1 MTESIFNGSD
11 VDKNLNSNS
20 YRHIWENGQIRM
32 YATGTLS
39 AGCGIC
45 SNDHY
50 FTVHLSGVPDKISF
64 TTSASGAA
72 TATVGWTL
80 EESADGTTW
89 SRVWRKNARD
99 CDLDT
104 ELSKTTRYVRLH
116 ENFNYSGYVQDF
128 AVTACHYVK
137 FVANGE
143 VVFTS
148 EPLRNGEEITFAAPT
163 APTDACHSF
172 VGWDKALPATMGN
185 EDVVITAQYF
195 VPKYTA
201 NIQLSDA
208 ANGLDLTDG
217 EQTFVCGEP
226 VAVEVPKVEGFTFAG
241 WNPALPAVGVSE
253 MEGETYVAQWNR
265 NIHTASFVV
274 DADTQKVSVAYA
286 GEIPSVVD
294 PVKRGY
300 EFVEWLPAVPAA
312 MPDEDLTFVAQ
323 FKKTVFALNVEV
335 DGKSIASD
343 SILAGETID
352 RESYRPADST
362 GFDFE
367 WTSEDV
373 TTMPEADLTFL
384 GSFVRK
390 NYGLKIYD
398 ADSIYVDS
406 MVAYDAVV
414 VLAQPVK
421 RGFDLKNWENVPT
434 NMPAADVDVELTWEK
449 LYYPLVL
456 MMGED
461 TFLVSNYA
469 YGDTIN
475 YPAMPDS
482 VNYEW
487 VWDTELPVVMSD
499 AGMKIN
505 GSWKILQVYFTA
517 ISGGDTVA
525 YSAYKPGDLI
535 DPVLL
540 GEREGYTFEGWNPE
554 VPVAMSEQDFTTYA
568 QWKKNSYPFYFL
580 VDGDTTFAKEFA
592 FQDSVVVPS
601 VDEKRGYTLTLDQ
614 EVPALMP
621 ADTVTINAVWTI
633 NNYPFILMDGT
644 DAVLDTMIA
653 YASDLVVT
661 DLMKEGYTFE
671 GWDPAIPTTMPDS
684 AFASVA
690 QWSVNKYPFFLMV
703 DADTLYQAEID
714 YNEKIVL
721 PSFEGEKGYSL
732 VLNEKLPATMPADTV
747 VITATWV
754 QGVFPFV
761 LMDGA
766 ETLLDTMIA
775 FGEPLV
781 VDDLKEEGYTF
792 NGWTPEIPATMPDSA
807 FTAIAQ
813 WIVNKYP
820 FVIVADEDTLFNAE
834 IEYQTPI
841 TYTYDQKEGYTLALN
856 DKVPDLMPAGS
867 VTISASWK
875 VNEHRFALL
884 DGESVVIDTVMGYG
898 AELSVSDLNREGF
911 TFVGWSPEIPA
922 AMPDSDFVATAV
934 WGENQ
939 YYLTTIVDADTI
951 DRKGYA
957 YGEAIVIPAVVDR
970 EGYSF
975 SWLDKF
981 PEVMPAEDVTVKG
994 VYTANVYNFMVI
1006 VDGDTVKSVAFTFGE
1021 DIPVVVAPAKE
1032 GYTFAGWGVEVPAT
1046 MPASDLKLVASWT
1059 LNKYAYKVMSGDEV
1073 LVDTL
1078 YEYGA
1083 KIKALTTPTLEGNKF
1098 AGWDTTCAVMPAYDV
1113 TVNAQWKVLSYN
1125 ITLMMVSS
1133 LNNAMLGAPQRLS
1146 FSYGAEITIE
1156 NPVFEGYE
1164 FVGWKNDC
1172 PSTMPAKGFAL
1183 IALMKPVSQTTGCAD
1198 EVGEVFSYYVQDG
1211 TIQLVN
1217 YKGEDNVKLF
1227 DLLGNVVYEGTDSSI
1242 PVKKSGVYVLQVNQK
1257 NYKLI
1262 VK

>member
-1 MTESIFNGSD
+1 MTESIFNSDDVNKGSKY
-11 VDKNLNSNS
+11 V
-20 YRHIWENGQIRM
+20 HVWENGQIRM
-32 YATGTLS
+32 YSTGLLS
-39 AGCGIC
+39 DGCGFC
-45 SNDHY
+45 WDDHY
-50 FTVHLSGVPDKISF
+50 FTVHISGAPDKVSF
-64 TTSASGAA
+64 STSASGAS
-72 TATVGWTL
+72 TGSGWTL
-80 EESADGTTW
+80 EESADGSSWTKVW
-89 SRVWRKNARD
+89 SAGGKSNTVNN
-99 CDLDT
+99 
-104 ELSKTTRYVRLH
+104 ELSKDTKYVRLH
-116 ENFNYSGYVQDF
+116 ESFNYSGYVKNF
-128 AVTACHYVK
+128 TITACHYVK

-143 VVFTS
+143 VIFTS
-148 EPLRNGEEITFAAPT
+148 EPLRNGEAITFAAPA

-172 VGWDKALPATMGN
+172 LGWDKVLPATMPN

-195 VPKYTA
+195 VPAYKAT
-201 NIQLSDA
+201 IQLSDA
-208 ANGLDLTDG
+208 
-217 EQTFVCGEP
+217 EQGVVLSDAENTFVCGDA
-226 VAVEVPKVEGFTFAG
+226 VAVEVPTVKGFSFKG
-241 WNPALPAVGVSE
+241 WNPALPAVASE
-253 MEGETYVAQWNR
+253 EMDGQTYAAQWSRNIYKVTYVA
-265 NIHTASFVV
+265 
-274 DADTQKVSVAYA
+274 DADTQMFNVAYEA
-286 GEIPSVVD
+286 SIPVVAD
-294 PVKRGY
+294 PVKLGY
-300 EFVEWLPAVPAA
+300 EFLGWEPAA
-312 MPDEDLTFVAQ
+312 PEKMADEDLSFEAQ
-323 FKKTVFALNVEV
+323 FKKVVYALNVVV
-335 DGKSIASD
+335 DGDTVSSD
-343 SILAGETID
+343 SLKIGTEID
-352 RESYRPADST
+352 RDALRPAEKE
-362 GFDFE
+362 GFSFE
-367 WTSEDV
+367 WESENV
-373 TTMPEADLTFL
+373 TVMPESDLTFL

-406 MVAYDAVV
+406 MVAYAANV
-414 VLAQPVK
+414 VLSQPVK
-421 RGFDLKNWENVPT
+421 RGYALNNWSDVPAT
-434 NMPAADVDVELTWEK
+434 MPAEAIDVELTWEK

-499 AGMKIN
+499 ADMKIN

-661 DLMKEGYTFE
+661 DLTKEGYTFE

-732 VLNEKLPATMPADTV
+732 VLNEQLPATMPADTV

-792 NGWTPEIPATMPDSA
+792 NGWNPEIPATMPDSA

-1133 LNNAMLGAPQRLS
+1133 LNNAMLGAPQRLT

-1198 EVGEVFSYYVQDG
+1198 EVGEVFFYFVQDG

-1217 YKGEDNVKLF
+1217 YKGDDNVKLF